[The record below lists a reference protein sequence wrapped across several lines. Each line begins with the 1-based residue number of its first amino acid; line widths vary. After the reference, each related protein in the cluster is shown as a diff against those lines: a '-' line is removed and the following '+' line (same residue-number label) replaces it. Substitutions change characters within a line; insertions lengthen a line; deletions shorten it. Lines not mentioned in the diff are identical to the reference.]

1 MKELYLIVP
10 EKPSDMLSK
19 MINAVAEGWHTI
31 IIENEYNIPDLQN
44 KKILFAV
51 ELNDAGINLGL
62 DKILTKIYDRGKDC
76 LYGSV
81 GSILIHSRT
90 ELYTKTVAQNII
102 FLTNQLGL
110 RFPGRP
116 LVEATGSLNNFLTMQ
131 KVIKKPLMDVCIESC
146 KELSIRLENYDVS
159 PSNDNTNILVL
170 HASNRKTSNTL
181 ALWDMVKKHLVDY
194 SINEIHIENG
204 TIKDCIGCP
213 YKICKHYGQ
222 QTSCFYGGIMVEEV
236 YPAILNSNIIVWI
249 CPNYNDAISAN
260 LSAVINRLTAL
271 FRKTKFFDKSFYSI
285 IVSGNSGSDSVAK
298 QLISALNINKTFQ
311 LPPYFA
317 LMATAN
323 DKGDIYKLPD
333 IEKRAEEFAA
343 NMINYINSKNG

>member
-1 MKELYLIVP
+1 MKELYLIMP
-10 EKPSDMLSK
+10 EKPSDVLQK
-19 MINAVAEGWHTI
+19 MINAVTEGWHTI
-31 IIENEYNIPDLQN
+31 TIENEYNIPDLKN
-44 KKILFAV
+44 KKIVFAV

-81 GSILIHSRT
+81 GSILIHSNT
-90 ELYTKTVAQNII
+90 ELYTKTAAQNLI

-110 RFPGRP
+110 KFPGRP
-116 LVEATGSLNNFLTMQ
+116 LVEATGSLRNFLTMQ
-131 KVIKKPLMDVCIESC
+131 KVIKKPLIEVCIESC
-146 KELSIRLENYDVS
+146 KELSLRLKNYDFLDHH
-159 PSNDNTNILVL
+159 NANILVL
-170 HASNRKTSNTL
+170 HASNRETSNTL
-181 ALWDMVKKHLVDY
+181 ALWDMVKKHLIDFP
-194 SINEIHIENG
+194 INEIHIENG
-204 TIKDCIGCP
+204 TVKDCIGCS

-236 YPAILNSNIIVWI
+236 YPTILDSDIIVWI

-271 FRKTKFFDKSFYSI
+271 FRKTKFYDKSFYSI

-298 QLISALNINKTFQ
+298 QLISALNINKTFR

-323 DKGDIYKLPD
+323 DKGDIFKLPD
-333 IEKRAEEFAA
+333 IEKKVEEFAT
-343 NMINYINSKNG
+343 NMINYINIKNG